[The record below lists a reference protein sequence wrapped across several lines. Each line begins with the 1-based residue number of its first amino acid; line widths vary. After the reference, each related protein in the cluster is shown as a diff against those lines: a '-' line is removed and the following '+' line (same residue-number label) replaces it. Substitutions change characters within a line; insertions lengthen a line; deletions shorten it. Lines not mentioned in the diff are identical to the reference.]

1 MKQVQK
7 GFTLIELMIVVA
19 IIGILAAVAIPAYQ
33 DYITKAKVSK
43 VASAVAAVQTAVASF
58 AQDNGGIL
66 TNLTSANNWAS
77 LGIMDS
83 SGTAAAPTGTTE
95 VTSIQVGSAGTI
107 VANVAAGVAG
117 TACNISFTPTVGTT
131 SLKWNVTSAT
141 TVPNGDATPTVAVA
155 CPAVVQTIIA
165 KWN

>member
-43 VASAVAAVQTAVASF
+43 VATAVSALQTAMADY
-58 AQDNGGIL
+58 AQNNGGQAGIAL
-66 TNLTSANNWAS
+66 LGADPWTS
-77 LGIMDS
+77 LGLAV
-83 SGTAAAPTGTTE
+83 GAVPTTTTE
-95 VTSIQVGSAGTI
+95 VTAI
-107 VANVAAGVAG
+107 NVAATTGEISATLAIGVTG
-117 TACNISFTPTVGTT
+117 TVCTIGFTPTVGST
-131 SLKWNVTSAT
+131 SLRWSVVT
-141 TVPNGDATPTVAVA
+141 PAVSGGTA
-155 CPAVVQTIIA
+155 CPPPVPSIVA